1 MEDSYKQG
9 ELLVES
15 ESKIAYT
22 VYDIIKNEVNME
34 PLMCIHCKQVGE
46 VTYHD
51 YMGDAYCE
59 LCGKWQLD
67 K

>member
-1 MEDSYKQG
+1 METKDK
-9 ELLVES
+9 V
-15 ESKIAYT
+15 AYT
-22 VYDIIKNEVNME
+22 IYDIIRNEVNME
-34 PLMCIHCKQVGE
+34 PLICIHCKQVGE